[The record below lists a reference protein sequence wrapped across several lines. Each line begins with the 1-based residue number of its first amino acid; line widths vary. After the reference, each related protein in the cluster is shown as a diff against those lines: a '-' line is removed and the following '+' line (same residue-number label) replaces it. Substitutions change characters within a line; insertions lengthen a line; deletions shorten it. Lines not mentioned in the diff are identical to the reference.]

1 MYIELTVEF
10 SQVTYSGTES
20 SDVII
25 ITLTLYGGTAS
36 FDFNVNVSS
45 SPLTATGKMTC
56 ISLNKVAIDTN
67 QVSISTTVYY

>member
-36 FDFNVNVSS
+36 FDFNVTVST
-45 SPLTATGKMTC
+45 SPLTATGKMIC
-56 ISLNKVAIDTN
+56 NLFDSGIN
-67 QVSISTTVYY
+67 

>member
-20 SDVII
+20 SDIII

-36 FDFNVNVSS
+36 FDFNVNVST
-45 SPLTATGKMTC
+45 SPLTATGKM
-56 ISLNKVAIDTN
+56 IAM
-67 QVSISTTVYY
+67 